1 MGKIAELLR
10 QVWTNLSVDYDK
22 YMIDKS
28 SAYPEARNYENFEEA
43 LVLGIVR
50 GLADRGK
57 DIAFIEAGSGTGRY
71 MKLLG
76 YKIIAHKKPV
86 NSVYSYDENL
96 SRRLKLIVGV
106 DFSEKM
112 LRITREKLKSAVV
125 ENGINLF
132 DKLTQGNK
140 LRLIYKGIENTSE
153 GMILK
158 ANEKGLTR
166 VVCCMFGTFGNIS
179 EDDREEALRRMIEW
193 RGRSGVLI
201 LSLFNR
207 DRLKNNIGYY
217 YYKATSDL
225 LGNPKFDYDK
235 GDVTTDKDF
244 LSHWYGL
251 DEVKELAKK
260 TDSQYKYIIMGEK
273 LGVQNDL
280 FDSRRGF
287 IFVASTEE
295 MKWLN
300 DVLQAIKG
308 RGKEEVPENAILGVN
323 EN

>member
-22 YMIDKS
+22 YIIDKS

-43 LVLGIVR
+43 LVLGIIR
-50 GLADRGK
+50 GLAERGK
-57 DIAFIEAGSGTGRY
+57 DVAFIEAGSGTGRY

-76 YKIIAHKKPV
+76 YKIIPHKKPL

-96 SRRLKLIVGV
+96 ARRLKLIAGV

-112 LRITREKLKSAVV
+112 IGITREKLKRAVV

-132 DKLTQGNK
+132 DKLMQGNK
-140 LRLIYKGIENTSE
+140 LRLINEGIENTSAD
-153 GMILK
+153 GILK
-158 ANEKGLTR
+158 EHEKGWTR

-179 EDDREEALRRMIEW
+179 EEDREEALQRMVEW
-193 RGRSGVLI
+193 RGSNGILI
-201 LSLFNR
+201 VSLFNR
-207 DRLKNNIGYY
+207 DRLKNDLGYY
-217 YYKATSDL
+217 YYKGVTDL
-225 LGNPKFDYDK
+225 YGNPNFDYDK
-235 GDVTTDKDF
+235 WDITTNKGF

-273 LGVQNDL
+273 LRVQNDL
-280 FDSRRGF
+280 LDSRRGL
-287 IFVASTEE
+287 IFVASNEE
-295 MKWLN
+295 LKWLN
-300 DVLQAIKG
+300 DVLRAIKG
-308 RGKEEVPENAILGVN
+308 RGKEEVPENAIVEVN